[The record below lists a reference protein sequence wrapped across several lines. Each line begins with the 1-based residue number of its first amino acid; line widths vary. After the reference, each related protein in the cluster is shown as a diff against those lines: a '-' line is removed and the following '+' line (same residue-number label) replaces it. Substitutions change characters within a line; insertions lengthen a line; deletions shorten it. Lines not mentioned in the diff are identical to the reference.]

1 MKTAGVITTTTVAL
15 AAGLAIL
22 ATQPAAARA
31 AGQAADPDAGARA
44 ALASALQAMAQAKL
58 AVSERYT
65 KTHAW
70 AHDATA
76 AGFEA
81 PAGIPG
87 RIAIAEGIITVTFD
101 APASIAGKT
110 LALVPSDTG
119 DGMVHW
125 RCEAPA
131 LPATLKPKGC
141 E

>member
-1 MKTAGVITTTTVAL
+1 MEITAITANVL
-15 AAGLAIL
+15 AIGLAIL

-31 AGQAADPDAGARA
+31 AGKAADPDADARA
-44 ALASALQAMAQAKL
+44 ALAVALQAMGQVKL

-81 PAGIPG
+81 PA
-87 RIAIAEGIITVTFD
+87 
-101 APASIAGKT
+101 
-110 LALVPSDTG
+110 
-119 DGMVHW
+119 
-125 RCEAPA
+125 
-131 LPATLKPKGC
+131 LPAAVKPKGC